1 MVAGA
6 LLIVAVGA
14 VLWWRLGNGP
24 GNRAGGGGGLG
35 LTAEEADRVGL
46 RLAREDKPLA
56 AIPYFRE
63 VIRQDPRSS
72 HAHENLAS
80 ALGNGAQ
87 EARRHLGKTDNAV
100 RSSVERIEMMRES
113 LAETVAAERLATTQA
128 DRVLALMERGRAL
141 ETWGF
146 PLDALVR
153 FRRALEIAP
162 QRTDV
167 RAAVQRAEGELES
180 RAR

>member
-6 LLIVAVGA
+6 LLVVAVGA
-14 VLWWRLGNGP
+14 LLWWRLGSGP
-24 GNRAGGGGGLG
+24 SRPAGGGGGLG
-35 LTAEEADRVGL
+35 LATEEANRVAL
-46 RLAREDKPLA
+46 RLAREDQPLA

-72 HAHENLAS
+72 YAHENLAS

-87 EARRHLGKTDNAV
+87 EARTHLGKTDNAV
-100 RSSVERIEMMRES
+100 RSSVERVEMLRES

-153 FRRALEIAP
+153 FRKAREIAP
-162 QRTDV
+162 QRADV
-167 RAAVQRAEGELES
+167 RAAVERVEGETES
-180 RAR
+180 GAR